1 MDHAELSDPRPSP
14 IAGSWYPG
22 KPEVLRKAI
31 EGFLEQAVAPAFDG
45 QPVGLIVPHA
55 GYIYSGLTAAH
66 AFKVLQGRQFARVI
80 VLSPSH
86 QPYRQPL
93 LTTGHDSYATP
104 LGLVPVDREALKKL
118 NALLYDDGGPELAS
132 VRRDQEHSLE
142 IELPFLQT
150 ILPEGFGL
158 IPLMMVDQSASL
170 VRLLSAALVKLI
182 RSFPQDENT
191 LMVASSD
198 LSHFYSERVANR
210 LDGNLA
216 QAVRE
221 FELETFY
228 RHKQQGE
235 MEACGLAPIAT
246 VLQTCHLLGADQVSI
261 ADYRTSAAVTG
272 DRSSVVGYLSAI
284 ISTGKAETDD

>member
-1 MDHAELSDPRPSP
+1 MDPAELSDPRPSP

-22 KPEVLRKAI
+22 KADVLRRTI
-31 EGFLEQAVAPAFDG
+31 ESFLDEAVVPEFEG

-55 GYIYSGLTAAH
+55 GYLYSGLTAAH

-80 VLSPSH
+80 ILSPSH
-86 QPYRQPL
+86 QPYHQPL
-93 LTTGHDSYATP
+93 LTTAHDSYATP
-104 LGLVPVDREALKKL
+104 LGLVPVDRGALKKL
-118 NALLYDDGGPELAS
+118 DAILRENAGPELAS

-150 ILPEGFGL
+150 TLPEGFWL

-170 VRLLSAALVKLI
+170 VRLLSTALVKLI
-182 RSFPQDENT
+182 QSFPAEEST
-191 LMVASSD
+191 ILVASSD
-198 LSHFYSERVANR
+198 LSHFYSERIANR

-221 FELETFY
+221 FDLNTFY
-228 RHKQQGE
+228 QHKQRGE
-235 MEACGLAPIAT
+235 MEACGLAPMAT
-246 VLQTCHLLGADQVSI
+246 VLQTSHLLGADQVTI

-272 DRSSVVGYLSAI
+272 DRSSVVGYLSAV
-284 ISTGKAETDD
+284 ISTGKALAHE

>member
-1 MDHAELSDPRPSP
+1 MEPAELTDPRPSP

-22 KPEVLRKAI
+22 KSEILHRTI
-31 EGFLEQAVAPAFDG
+31 EGFLEEAVVPEFEG

-66 AFKVLQGRQFARVI
+66 AFKVLRSRHFRRVI
-80 VLSPSH
+80 VISPSH

-93 LTTGHDSYATP
+93 LTSGHDAYATP
-104 LGLVPVDREALKKL
+104 LGLVPVDHITLRKL
-118 NALLYDDGGPELAS
+118 NTLLYEEDGLELAS

-150 ILPEGFGL
+150 VLPQGFEL

-170 VRLLSAALVKLI
+170 VRLLSTALFKLI
-182 RSFPQDENT
+182 RNFPPEETT
-191 LMVASSD
+191 LLVASSD

-216 QAVRE
+216 QAIVE
-221 FELETFY
+221 FELEKFY
-228 RHKQQGE
+228 LHKQRGE
-235 MEACGLAPIAT
+235 MEACGLAPMAT
-246 VLQTCHLLGADQVSI
+246 VLQTSNLLGADQVTI
-261 ADYRTSAAVTG
+261 TDYRTSAAVTG
-272 DRSSVVGYLSAI
+272 DKSSVVGYLSAV
-284 ISTGKAETDD
+284 ISTGKATKDA

>member
-1 MDHAELSDPRPSP
+1 MDPKDLTDPRPSP

-22 KPEVLRKAI
+22 KPEVLRRMI
-31 EGFLEQAVAPAFDG
+31 EGFLEQAAVPEFEG

-66 AFKVLQGRQFARVI
+66 AFKAIVARQFTRVI

-93 LTTGHDSYATP
+93 LTTSHDAYSTP
-104 LGLVPVDREALKKL
+104 LGLVPVDRQALTTL
-118 NALLYDDGGPELAS
+118 ESFLRESNLELSA
-132 VRRDQEHSLE
+132 VRKDQEHSLE
-142 IELPFLQT
+142 IELPFLQIT
-150 ILPEGFGL
+150 QPEGFGL
-158 IPLMMVDQSASL
+158 IPLMMVDQSAALVRVLSDAL
-170 VRLLSAALVKLI
+170 VRLILG
-182 RSFPQDENT
+182 FPQEERT

-216 QAVRE
+216 QAVQQ
-221 FELETFY
+221 FELEDFY
-228 RHKQQGE
+228 RHKQHGE
-235 MEACGLAPIAT
+235 MEACGLAAMAT
-246 VLQTCHLLGADQVSI
+246 VLHTSHLMGADLVTV

-272 DRSSVVGYLSAI
+272 DRSSVVGYLSAV
-284 ISTGKAETDD
+284 ISTGKAA

>member
-1 MDHAELSDPRPSP
+1 MDTAELTDPRPSP

-22 KPEVLRKAI
+22 KAESLRKTT
-31 EGFLEQAVAPAFDG
+31 ESFLDEAVVPEFEG
-45 QPVGLIVPHA
+45 QPAGLIVPHA

-66 AFKVLQGRQFARVI
+66 AFKTLLGRQFARVI

-104 LGLVPVDREALKKL
+104 LGLVPVDRDALGKL
-118 NALLYDDGGPELAS
+118 DTYLRENVGLELAS

-150 ILPEGFGL
+150 VLPEGFGL
-158 IPLMMVDQSASL
+158 IPLMMVDQSASM
-170 VRLLSAALVKLI
+170 VRLLSSALVRLI
-182 RSFPQDENT
+182 RSFPQEEST
-191 LMVASSD
+191 LLVASSD

-216 QAVRE
+216 QAVRD
-221 FELETFY
+221 FKLDAFY
-228 RHKQQGE
+228 QHKQRGE
-235 MEACGLAPIAT
+235 MEACGLAPMAT
-246 VLQTCHLLGADQVSI
+246 VLQTCHLLGADQVTI

-272 DRSSVVGYLSAI
+272 DKSSVVGYLSAV
-284 ISTGKAETDD
+284 ISTGKAETHD

>member
-1 MDHAELSDPRPSP
+1 M
-14 IAGSWYPG
+14 
-22 KPEVLRKAI
+22 I
-31 EGFLEQAVAPAFDG
+31 EGFLEEAVMPDFEG

-66 AFKVLQGRQFARVI
+66 AFKALQGRQFTRVI

-93 LTTGHDSYATP
+93 LTTAHDSYATP
-104 LGLVPVDREALKKL
+104 FGLVPVDRDALGQL
-118 NALLYDDGGPELAS
+118 NTVLIEEGGPELAS

-142 IELPFLQT
+142 IELPFLQ
-150 ILPEGFGL
+150 INLPQGFDL

-182 RSFPQDENT
+182 RTFPQEEST
-191 LMVASSD
+191 LLVASSD

-216 QAVRE
+216 QAVQE
-221 FELETFY
+221 FDLDAFY
-228 RHKQQGE
+228 WHKHRGD
-235 MEACGLAPIAT
+235 MEACGLAPMAT
-246 VLQTCHLLGADQVSI
+246 VLQTAHLLGADQVTL

-272 DRSSVVGYLSAI
+272 DRSSVVGYLSAV
-284 ISTGKAETDD
+284 ISTGKAFEHE

>member
-1 MDHAELSDPRPSP
+1 MDPAELTDPRPSP

-22 KPEVLRKAI
+22 KAESLRKTT
-31 EGFLEQAVAPAFDG
+31 ESFLDEAVVPEFEG
-45 QPVGLIVPHA
+45 QPAGLIVPHA

-66 AFKVLQGRQFARVI
+66 AFKTLLGRQFARVI

-104 LGLVPVDREALKKL
+104 LGLVPVDRDALGKL
-118 NALLYDDGGPELAS
+118 DTYLRENVGLELAS

-150 ILPEGFGL
+150 VLPEGFGL
-158 IPLMMVDQSASL
+158 IPLMMVDQSASM
-170 VRLLSAALVKLI
+170 VRLLSSALVRLI
-182 RSFPQDENT
+182 RSFPQEEST
-191 LMVASSD
+191 LLVASSD

-216 QAVRE
+216 QAVRD
-221 FELETFY
+221 FKLDAFY
-228 RHKQQGE
+228 QHKQRGE
-235 MEACGLAPIAT
+235 MEACGLAPMAT
-246 VLQTCHLLGADQVSI
+246 VLQTCHLLGADQVTI

-272 DRSSVVGYLSAI
+272 DKSSVVGYLSAV
-284 ISTGKAETDD
+284 ISTGKAETHD

>member
-55 GYIYSGLTAAH
+55 GYLYSGLTAAH

-86 QPYRQPL
+86 QPYRQAL

-118 NALLYDDGGPELAS
+118 NTLLNNNGGPELAS

-150 ILPEGFGL
+150 ILPKGFGL

-182 RSFPQDENT
+182 QSFPRDEST

-235 MEACGLAPIAT
+235 MEACGLAPMAT

-261 ADYRTSAAVTG
+261 ADYRTSADVTG

>member
-118 NALLYDDGGPELAS
+118 NALLYDDGRPELAS

-142 IELPFLQT
+142 IELPFLQI

-235 MEACGLAPIAT
+235 MEACGLAPMAT

-284 ISTGKAETDD
+284 ISTGKADTDD

>member
-1 MDHAELSDPRPSP
+1 MDPAELSDPRPSP

-22 KPEVLRKAI
+22 KAEVLRKTI
-31 EGFLEQAVAPAFDG
+31 ENFLDEAVVPEFEG
-45 QPVGLIVPHA
+45 QPAGLIVPHA

-66 AFKVLQGRQFARVI
+66 AFKTLQGRKFTRVI

-93 LTTGHDSYATP
+93 LTTGHDAYATP
-104 LGLVPVDREALKKL
+104 LGLVPVDREALRTL
-118 NALLYDDGGPELAS
+118 NILFYEGGGLELAS

-150 ILPEGFGL
+150 VLPEGFGL
-158 IPLMMVDQSASL
+158 IPLMMVDQSASM
-170 VRLLSAALVKLI
+170 VRLLSSALVRLI
-182 RSFPQDENT
+182 RSFPQDESI
-191 LMVASSD
+191 LLVASSD

-216 QAVRE
+216 QAVQE
-221 FELETFY
+221 FDLNAFY
-228 RHKQQGE
+228 EHKQRGE
-235 MEACGLAPIAT
+235 MEACGLAPMAT
-246 VLQTCHLLGADQVSI
+246 VLQTSRLLGADQVTI

-272 DRSSVVGYLSAI
+272 DRSSVVGYLSAV
-284 ISTGKAETDD
+284 ISTGRVESHD

>member
-1 MDHAELSDPRPSP
+1 MDPAELTDPRPSP

-22 KPEVLRKAI
+22 KAESLRKTI
-31 EGFLEQAVAPAFDG
+31 ESFLDEAVVPEFEG
-45 QPVGLIVPHA
+45 QPAGLIVPHA
-55 GYIYSGLTAAH
+55 GYIYSGLSAAH
-66 AFKVLQGRQFARVI
+66 AFKTLLGRQFARVI

-104 LGLVPVDREALKKL
+104 LGLVPVDRDALGKL
-118 NALLYDDGGPELAS
+118 DTYLRENVGLELAS

-150 ILPEGFGL
+150 VLPEGFGL
-158 IPLMMVDQSASL
+158 IPLMMVDQSASM
-170 VRLLSAALVKLI
+170 VRLLSSALVRLI
-182 RSFPQDENT
+182 RSFPQEEST
-191 LMVASSD
+191 LLVASSD

-216 QAVRE
+216 QAVRD
-221 FELETFY
+221 FKLDAFY
-228 RHKQQGE
+228 QHKQRGE
-235 MEACGLAPIAT
+235 MEACGLAPMAT
-246 VLQTCHLLGADQVSI
+246 VLQTCHLLGADQVTI

-272 DRSSVVGYLSAI
+272 DKSSVVGYLSAV
-284 ISTGKAETDD
+284 ISTGKAETHD

>member
-55 GYIYSGLTAAH
+55 GYLYSGLTAAH

-235 MEACGLAPIAT
+235 MEACGLAPMAT

-261 ADYRTSAAVTG
+261 ADYRTSADVTG